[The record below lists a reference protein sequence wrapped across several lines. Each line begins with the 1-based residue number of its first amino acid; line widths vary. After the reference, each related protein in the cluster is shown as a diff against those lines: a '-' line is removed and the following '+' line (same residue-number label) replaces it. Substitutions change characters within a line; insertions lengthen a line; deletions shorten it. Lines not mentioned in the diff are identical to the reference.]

1 MKLCTNCRDSLQV
14 AILLLLSSVSVLC
27 QKTVIGIEGQPV
39 TLPCSYS
46 VKQPSD
52 ITSMCWGIGSCPNS
66 KCTQELIWTDGY
78 RVTHQSSP
86 RYQLKDKISEGI
98 VSMTIDQANLQ
109 DAGTYCCRIEHR
121 GWFNDEKI
129 NIILRVERAPTTTV
143 RSTVTTTTPAPTTVK
158 TTRVPPT
165 LKTST
170 TPPMVHT
177 TLKPFHVWTNPLT
190 TSVEITTQPTMSATN
205 NTSQLPPVV
214 WTESPPSSTARAT
227 SPSPDL
233 IPTDT
238 TEHTDLTPQSSD
250 LPGFVPDHELTTSTE
265 SKTGDGEHTTHSVWH
280 QSSSPDDDYDERIA
294 NLFQGNDTASMREHR
309 STIIIAI
316 TLTAIVLVVICVIIL
331 QLKGRKSGSH
341 LFGMDPNLE
350 LVTHAEEPMT
360 EPQAGAKNPNSA
372 EEDKVET

>member
-1 MKLCTNCRDSLQV
+1 M
-14 AILLLLSSVSVLC
+14 
-27 QKTVIGIEGQPV
+27 GIEGQPV
-39 TLPCSYS
+39 TLPCSYA

-98 VSMTIDQANLQ
+98 VSLTIDQANLQ

-129 NIILRVERAPTTTV
+129 NIILRVERDASPTTTV

-158 TTRVPPT
+158 TTRAPPI

-190 TSVEITTQPTMSATN
+190 TSVEITTQPPMSATN

-227 SPSPDL
+227 FPSLDL

-238 TEHTDLTPQSSD
+238 TEHTDLTPQSSGLLACRHKSREYATHRSKEYSVIHVSTIFAVTD
-250 LPGFVPDHELTTSTE
+250 NFFVFLLFV
-265 SKTGDGEHTTHSVWH
+265 G
-280 QSSSPDDDYDERIA
+280 IA

-309 STIIIAI
+309 STVIIAI

-360 EPQAGAKNPNSA
+360 EPQAGAKKPQQC
-372 EEDKVET
+372 